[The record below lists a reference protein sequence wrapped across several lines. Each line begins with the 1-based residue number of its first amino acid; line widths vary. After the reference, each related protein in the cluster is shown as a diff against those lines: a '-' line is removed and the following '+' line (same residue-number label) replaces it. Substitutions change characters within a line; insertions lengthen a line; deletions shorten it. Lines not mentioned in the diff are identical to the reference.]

1 MATAS
6 TSSRRVPTRSWPRT
20 SGTRPHSPTSKSVG
34 NRDEHLL
41 PNPRSSL
48 KCLGDHRSLCAVS
61 RFYRPDLRRLP
72 IPHGRDILVLH
83 PDFGPLDGSSFQAFG
98 PPGCANGPTPEPCRN
113 ISMTSIPSTIDHSG
127 ALNVKVA
134 CTISVGANAKGL
146 YWPFVGSCGRL
157 SPL

>member
-1 MATAS
+1 MNIYCPTPVHPSNAS
-6 TSSRRVPTRSWPRT
+6 GITEVYVLSPGSTGLICAGYR
-20 SGTRPHSPTSKSVG
+20 SPTGGTYSFST
-34 NRDEHLL
+34 
-41 PNPRSSL
+41 
-48 KCLGDHRSLCAVS
+48 
-61 RFYRPDLRRLP
+61 
-72 IPHGRDILVLH
+72 